1 MAKLVIS
8 KPTRYMVEPPQPAA
22 LVQFKPKLCSLI
34 LSSQLLRAPR
44 ANECGEK
51 GATIW
56 TNMDKPNKQN
66 KPNTERSQECSD
78 ALICFAVFGRQ
89 KVENSCPA
97 RMETNKDDQG
107 FGRKTN
113 EILHLWATWFSR
125 TEPQLKES
133 LDRLNRMFLTLGTWN
148 PNFKKKPNLVTIQ
161 LSLVKSS
168 SKRLQEVKQQLFGR
182 FQLWMWGKEEDVRKY
197 ALGILK
203 LRPEEFEEYKRQ
215 HQVIKAKHDFIWSRI

>member
-1 MAKLVIS
+1 MNVAK
-8 KPTRYMVEPPQPAA
+8 KAQ
-22 LVQFKPKLCSLI
+22 
-34 LSSQLLRAPR
+34 LSGQ
-44 ANECGEK
+44 
-51 GATIW
+51 IW
-56 TNMDKPNKQN
+56 TNPTNRTNQTQKEVKNAVMLWYALQCSADKKWRTQ
-66 KPNTERSQECSD
+66 
-78 ALICFAVFGRQ
+78 
-89 KVENSCPA
+89 CPA